1 MQEPN
6 GSVLLID
13 ELDKADYEFESLLLE
28 ILSDY
33 QISVP
38 EIGTIV
44 AQKKPIVILT
54 SNNTREISDALKR
67 RCLHLYI
74 PFPDAALEQR
84 IIESRVPELGI
95 QLREQLVDFIQQIRQ
110 RDLKKLPAVSETI
123 DWART
128 LLLLHADTLDRAI
141 VHNTLNV
148 ILKFQ
153 DDIENIEAELP
164 SLLAKKRP

>member
-1 MQEPN
+1 MEEEE

-44 AQKKPIVILT
+44 AKHKPVVVLT

-74 PFPDAALEQR
+74 PFPDAKLEQR
-84 IIESRVPELGI
+84 IIESRVPELQG
-95 QLREQLVDFIQQIRQ
+95 QLREQLVNFIQQVRQ

-128 LLLLHADTLDRAI
+128 LLLLHADTLDKDI

-153 DDIENIEAELP
+153 DDIENIEAELN
-164 SLLAKKRP
+164 SMIAKTQK

>member
-1 MQEPN
+1 M
-6 GSVLLID
+6 
-13 ELDKADYEFESLLLE
+13 LLE

-38 EIGTIV
+38 EMGTIV
-44 AQKKPIVILT
+44 AQEKPIVILT

-95 QLREQLVDFIQQIRQ
+95 QLREQLVDFIQLIRQ

-128 LLLLHADTLDRAI
+128 LLLLHADTLDRDI
-141 VHNTLNV
+141 VRNTLNV

-164 SLLAKKRP
+164 ALIAKKRP